1 MSIKEIHVVPNT
13 HWDREFRE
21 SFEKTRDHLVEMMDR
36 TVDILLEN
44 PDYTSYTLDA
54 HCILLLDY
62 LEMRPERV
70 PEVTRL
76 LQERRLLIGPWY
88 TLPDSPNIGMEALA
102 RNFLEARKVADRFG
116 VDLMRAGYTPC
127 NWGQPSQLP
136 QIFKQIGVES
146 ALFYRGISPHEC
158 PAEWIW
164 VAPDGSEIVGH
175 RFALFARY
183 NWYYF
188 VFRPV
193 TYDGIDPYEK
203 KYQLGSY
210 GENVF
215 RFANASDDAVNYHN
229 FRVVNPDPDRYDKD
243 HLLPAIE
250 RLVEMEG
257 PHFSTPYFL
266 AMHGHDVSVAHP
278 MDPQAVKDANAL
290 QDTYKVVM
298 SDLDTYMDKVRA
310 DLAGRK
316 DVVRLHGERR
326 MNLKSGFWTYLLPG
340 TISARTYLKIDNAR
354 TEWMLHAEAEPF
366 AVMGLVNGRPYPK
379 MQLERAWKYLLDCHT
394 HDAIAGC
401 APDSVTS
408 DIEFR
413 LRQSRDLADVV
424 TDRSLQ
430 HIVNGLDLKGA
441 QDDDVH
447 MVVFNPL
454 PYPRSEAVQMEVAFP
469 AARKAKGLRL
479 TTWDGDEVDYQVIS
493 VKADSFFV
501 DSIWDVPKNTDVTKF
516 TIIAQV
522 NDVPAM
528 GYKTLKAIPLAHP
541 NRVGGTLMSAPNV
554 LENAF
559 LRVTVNGN
567 GSVDVLHKETGH
579 LCRQMNWFRD
589 EGVAGNAWKH
599 EWPERNTMQNSLGCA
614 AQLAVVKDGSLE
626 AIIQADLAMEIPA
639 DLENREAVDGATV
652 TVPISVRYTLRRDDP
667 KLYVS
672 VTLNNPGRDHWLRAM
687 FPSGIQTGVVQA
699 ETHFDLTERAIAH
712 PDCHDWYEEYS
723 GTAFMQSM
731 VSLSDGTKGLSLM
744 SEGLYEYEAFDDAE
758 RTVGLTLLRAMWI
771 KLEVSEEKKQV
782 LPDLGMQCPGVQH
795 FRYAIYPHA
804 GDCLQARALEASQCH
819 RTPLTVA
826 QCGRSAGSL
835 PLEEALLDTAGSDV
849 IITCIKKAED
859 SDRIVVRGY
868 NPRAEAGRLV
878 LKTGFA
884 LHDVVALNLH
894 ERDEQPLDHGEFEL
908 EMPVPA
914 KRIFTIGMGY

>member
-1 MSIKEIHVVPNT
+1 MSIREIHVVPNT

-21 SFEKTRDHLVEMMDR
+21 SFEKTRDNLVEMMDR

-44 PDYTSYTLDA
+44 PAYTSYTLDA
-54 HCILLLDY
+54 HCIMLLDY
-62 LEMRPERV
+62 LEMRPERTE
-70 PEVTRL
+70 EVTRL
-76 LQERRLLIGPWY
+76 LKERRLLIGPWY
-88 TLPDSPNIGMEALA
+88 TLPDSPNVGMEALA
-102 RNFLEARKVADRFG
+102 RNFLQARKVADHFG

-215 RFANASDDAVNYHN
+215 RFANSSDDATNFHN
-229 FRVVNPDPDRYDKD
+229 FRVVNPDPTRYDQD
-243 HLLPAIE
+243 QLLPALD
-250 RLVEMEG
+250 RLLEMEG

-278 MDPQAVKDANAL
+278 MDPQAVADANKG
-290 QDTYKVVM
+290 QDKYKVVM
-298 SDLDTYMDKVRA
+298 SDLETYMDKVRD
-310 DLAGRK
+310 DLAK
-316 DVVRLHGERR
+316 QKNVTRLHGERR

-401 APDSVTS
+401 APDTVTS

-413 LRQSRDLADVV
+413 LRQSRDLAEVV

-430 HIVNGLDLKGA
+430 YVVNNLDLNDA
-441 QDDDVH
+441 QPDDVH
-447 MVVFNPL
+447 MVLFNPL

-469 AARKAKGLRL
+469 ASKKAKGLKL
-479 TTWDGDEVDYQVIS
+479 TTWDGDDVDYQTLS
-493 VKADSFFV
+493 VKEDSFFV

-528 GYKTLKAIPLAHP
+528 GYKTLKAIPLDHP
-541 NRVGGTLMSAPNV
+541 ERGYGSLMPEENV
-554 LENAF
+554 IENAF
-559 LRVTVNGN
+559 LRVTVNAN
-567 GSVDVLHKETGH
+567 GSVDVLHKEAGKTYS
-579 LCRQMNWFRD
+579 RMNWFRD

-599 EWPERNTMQNSLGCA
+599 EWPERNSKQNTLGGEA
-614 AQLAVVKDGSLE
+614 RLSVVKDGSLE
-626 AIIQADLAMEIPA
+626 AIIRADLVLEIPV
-639 DLENREAVDGATV
+639 DLENREVADGRTV
-652 TVPISVRYTLRRDDP
+652 SLPISTQYTLRRDDP

-672 VTLNNPGRDHWLRAM
+672 TTVQNGARDHWLRAM
-687 FPSGIQTGVVQA
+687 FPTGLKTDVVHA
-699 ETHFDLTERAIAH
+699 ETHFDLTDRPIPH

-731 VSLSDGTKGLSLM
+731 VSLDDGKEGFSLLSQ
-744 SEGLYEYEAFDDAE
+744 GLYEYEAFDDSQ
-758 RTVGLTLLRAMWI
+758 RTLGLTLLRAMWI

-782 LPDLGMQCPGVQH
+782 LPDLGMQCPGAKH
-795 FRYAIYPHA
+795 FEYVLYPHA
-804 GDCLQARALEASQCH
+804 GDCLHARALEASQRH

-826 QCGRSAGSL
+826 QCGRSGGHL
-835 PLEEALLDTAGSDV
+835 PLEESLLDTDGSDV
-849 IITCIKKAED
+849 VITCIKKAED

-868 NPRAEAGRLV
+868 NPRDTEGRLA
-878 LKTGFA
+878 LRTGFA

-894 ERDEQPLDHGEFEL
+894 ERDEQALEHGEFEL
-908 EMPVPA
+908 EMAIPA